1 MNLYGPLYVAAGAA
15 GAAAWW
21 RRLRARGIPGG
32 TALLGIGIA
41 AWAGAAGAF
50 GLHALVASIPGAL
63 PAVLQV
69 SARGGSTVLGA
80 ILGGTAATVAWARF
94 TGLPAASWLDAA
106 AGAAPLAQAIGRL
119 GCLSAG
125 CCFGR
130 PTGSW
135 LALPLPDVAGTVV
148 MRYPTQLMAAAGDL
162 GILVAVLGL
171 ERRLA
176 RTGRGAPG
184 LLFATYLGL
193 YGAKR
198 FLLECFRGT
207 AAPLLAGL
215 TWAQLAAAALGTAGA
230 AAALVILARRP

>member
-21 RRLRARGIPGG
+21 RRLRAREIPGG

-41 AWAGAAGAF
+41 AWAAAAGAF
-50 GLHALVASIPGAL
+50 GLHALVASIPGTL
-63 PAVLQV
+63 PAVLRG
-69 SARGGSTVLGA
+69 APLGGSTVLGA
-80 ILGGTAATVAWARF
+80 ILGGTAATMVWARLSGHP
-94 TGLPAASWLDAA
+94 TTSWLDAA

-135 LALPLPDVAGTVV
+135 LALPLPDVAGTVA

-162 GILVAVLGL
+162 GILAAVLGL
-171 ERRLA
+171 ERGLA
-176 RTGRGAPG
+176 RRGHTAPG

-193 YGAKR
+193 YGTKR
-198 FLLECFRGT
+198 FLLEYLRGT

-230 AAALVILARRP
+230 AAALVTLARRP